1 MEISAFSWVHHTYG
15 NFVYVFAGYW
25 EQYIGF
31 LLVEPIRFSAASS
44 DNFLRLLV
52 RSDLIG
58 RGCGSPGRFPLSP
71 TGRTCISV
79 VAHAAYLALSLIPA
93 SSRGD
98 ALWLAVLRWHCYF

>member
-1 MEISAFSWVHHTYG
+1 MVVSAFSWVHHTYG

-31 LLVEPIRFSAASS
+31 LLVEPIRFSAASIGQLFVGYS
-44 DNFLRLLV
+44 C
-52 RSDLIG
+52 G

-93 SSRGD
+93 SARGD